1 MRCSGASARWE
12 RNHESSLSDELG
24 HKSRKRLLP
33 RVERE
38 DERQTGLA
46 AHYSR
51 RSKAFYRVLRP
62 PLPLIHNPSEKLLPH
77 CDGIKL
83 FIGGAGGRI
92 PEGFLNVDFL
102 EVEGVEV
109 VADIQHMPFV
119 TGSVAAIDC
128 DAVLEH
134 VADAQAAVAELHR
147 VLRPGGF
154 LHVVVPFCQAY
165 HAYPSDY
172 RRWTVQGLERL
183 LSDFEI
189 LDTGV
194 RAGPTATLLSFF
206 LEYLKLPFRGPFEG
220 GLRRGR
226 LAFLAAAL
234 SGSLAKSAT
243 ASTRA
248 GARDLPA
255 GQKNG

>member
-1 MRCSGASARWE
+1 MR
-12 RNHESSLSDELG
+12 D
-24 HKSRKRLLP
+24 K
-33 RVERE
+33 
-38 DERQTGLA
+38 TGLA

-51 RSKAFYRVLRP
+51 RSKAFYQVLRP

-206 LEYLKLPFRGPFEG
+206 LEYLKLPFRGPFG
-220 GLRRGR
+220 K
-226 LAFLAAAL
+226 AVCAAAGWL
-234 SGSLAKSAT
+234 FWPLRYLDLWLNRQPQAHVLAHAIYLL
-243 ASTRA
+243 
-248 GARDLPA
+248 ARKTDE
-255 GQKNG
+255 K